1 MVMKASDLRKLTDE
15 ELREKERQLRKEL
28 FNLRYQK
35 ESGQL
40 GNTAMIKK
48 VKRDLARVLTI
59 LRERELEREGKLKRT
74 KKKE

>member
-1 MVMKASDLRKLTDE
+1 MKASDLRKLTDE